1 MMITKGDLIMST
13 RCEICKNAQKQR
25 GKALSRIR
33 IMESQYNDNKL
44 IMYILETIKN
54 DLKGEEENAD
64 Y

>member
-1 MMITKGDLIMST
+1 MNK
-13 RCEICKNAQKQR
+13 RCEICKEAQKQR

-33 IMESQYNDNKL
+33 IMENQYSNNKL

>member
-1 MMITKGDLIMST
+1 MST
-13 RCEICKNAQKQR
+13 RCEICKSAQKQR

>member
-1 MMITKGDLIMST
+1 MST

>member
-1 MMITKGDLIMST
+1 MSK
-13 RCEICKNAQKQR
+13 RCEMCKNAQKQR

>member
-1 MMITKGDLIMST
+1 MNK
-13 RCEICKNAQKQR
+13 RCEICKEAQKQR

-33 IMESQYNDNKL
+33 IMESQYSNNKL

-64 Y
+64 YWY

>member
-1 MMITKGDLIMST
+1 MMIMTGDLTMSK
-13 RCEICKNAQKQR
+13 RCEMCKNAQKQR

-33 IMESQYNDNKL
+33 IMENQYSNNKL
-44 IMYILETIKN
+44 VMYILETIKN